1 MFCIGEIYLMNNSLY
16 LVQSSVA
23 ATPTILLKLQQ
34 VYTAQD
40 HVVFMGD
47 SVALLNERN
56 IADFSHYYC
65 LENEKILLNPNVVDQ
80 VKVIDYSQFAD
91 LILKFERCVTFK

>member
-1 MFCIGEIYLMNNSLY
+1 MFCIGEMYQMNNSLY

-40 HVVFMGD
+40 HIVFMGD

-56 IADFSHYYC
+56 IADFSHCYC
-65 LENEKILLNPNVVDQ
+65 LENEKILLNDHLVDQ
-80 VKVIDYSQFAD
+80 LEIIDYSQFAD